1 MGMQAGFKIKT
12 GFGIEADQGSLAGQ
26 CVHVREG
33 SFHGLSCART
43 PFALELRVP
52 PVARL
57 QPINRGRARVLSLY
71 GANPYPRNTLATS
84 GRPVPMTIKLYDTM
98 AREKRDF
105 APADPSRVTMYV
117 CGPTVYNH
125 AHIGNF
131 RPVVVFDVLFRLLRH
146 VYGAEAVVYARNVT
160 DVDDKINAKATAEG
174 VAIKVITDRYL
185 AAYHQDADAL
195 LALRPTQE
203 PKATE
208 HMGPIVEMI
217 GQLVDNGSAYAAEGH
232 VLFDTQAF
240 PDYGALSGRDL
251 DDMIAGARVEVAPYK
266 RHPADFVLWKPSK
279 ENEPEWDSPWGAG
292 RPGWHIECS
301 AMIDKALGRT
311 IDIHGG
317 GIDLTFPHH
326 ENELAQSRCAHGQP
340 VLANYWLHNGFLD
353 MSGEK
358 MSKSLGNVII
368 PHELLKTTPGEVI
381 RWALLS
387 GHYRQPL
394 DWTPE
399 LVEQSKKALDRLYGA
414 LRRAKTVEAGESEP
428 SDEVLA
434 ALSDDLNTPLAVSG
448 FFELSSAIERA
459 VTAGDE
465 PAIAANKGRLLA
477 SAGVLGFLQADP
489 DAWFEGD
496 ADDDLKAKVEDL
508 LKRRVEARAAKD
520 WTAADAIR
528 AELDGLGVVVMD
540 GPSGATWRMKD

>member
-1 MGMQAGFKIKT
+1 
-12 GFGIEADQGSLAGQ
+12 
-26 CVHVREG
+26 
-33 SFHGLSCART
+33 
-43 PFALELRVP
+43 
-52 PVARL
+52 
-57 QPINRGRARVLSLY
+57 
-71 GANPYPRNTLATS
+71 
-84 GRPVPMTIKLYDTM
+84 MTVKLYDTM
-98 AREKRDF
+98 ARAKRDF
-105 APADPSRVTMYV
+105 VPADPSRVTMYV

-146 VYGAEAVVYARNVT
+146 VYGEDAVVYARNVT

-185 AAYHQDADAL
+185 ASYHEAGDGL
-195 LALRPTQE
+195 LTLRPTLE

-208 HMGPIVEMI
+208 HMGPIIEMI
-217 GQLVDNGSAYAAEGH
+217 QALVDKGAAYAAEGH

-240 PDYGALSGRDL
+240 PDYGQLSGRNM

-279 ENEPEWDSPWGAG
+279 ENEPVWDSPFGPG

-301 AMIDKALGRT
+301 AMIDKALGKT

-317 GIDLTFPHH
+317 GIDLAFPHH
-326 ENELAQSRCAHGQP
+326 ENELAQSRCAHDLP

-353 MSGEK
+353 MAGEK
-358 MSKSLGNVII
+358 MSKSLGNVVV
-368 PHELLKTTPGEVI
+368 PHELLKQVPGEVI

-399 LVEQSKKALDRLYGA
+399 LIEQSRKALDRLYKT
-414 LRRAKTVEAGESEP
+414 LQDAK
-428 SDEVLA
+428 A
-434 ALSDDLNTPLAVSG
+434 ALGGVAAVSDVWNDPQARPKLDRFNAPIFDDLNTPGAISG
-448 FFELSSAIERA
+448 LFALSDELRGVLMADHESDKRSLIGVHRDTLVA
-459 VTAGDE
+459 AG
-465 PAIAANKGRLLA
+465 GM
-477 SAGVLGFLQADP
+477 LGFLQADP

-496 ADDDLKAKVEDL
+496 ASDDLKAKVEDL
-508 LKRRVEARAAKD
+508 LARRIAARTAKD

-528 AELDGLGVVVMD
+528 AEIDALGVVVMD
-540 GPSGATWRMKD
+540 GPSGATWRLKD